1 MAKNKKLL
9 IKGAEIVIIQNN
21 TTDYISLTG
30 LDRHKDTNRTIISF
44 KNRLRNR
51 NIIELLGFG
60 EQIHNFDFNPI
71 KFEGLKNN
79 PD

>member
-30 LDRHKDTNRTIISF
+30 LAGHKDTNRTIISF
-44 KNRLRNR
+44 KNWLRNR

-60 EQIHNFDFNPI
+60 EQIHNLDFNPI